1 MHGIVEILLLVFVL
15 LSDIGVY
22 FNVLS
27 LLVLDVLVE
36 TVVDDAL
43 ELFVI
48 IDVLDHPVDSVLEA
62 TDG

>member
-1 MHGIVEILLLVFVL
+1 MHGIVEILLLVVVL

-22 FNVLS
+22 FNILS

-62 TDG
+62 TDV

>member
-1 MHGIVEILLLVFVL
+1 MHGIVEILLLVVVL

-62 TDG
+62 TDV

>member
-27 LLVLDVLVE
+27 LLVLDVLIE

-62 TDG
+62 TDV

>member
-27 LLVLDVLVE
+27 LLILDVLVE

-62 TDG
+62 TDV

>member
-62 TDG
+62 TDV